1 MFSIALCRV
10 EGMDGRMSPVD
21 VLVLA
26 NARSYLATCGA
37 VLRRDFAC
45 VLERCEAL
53 MAAAARHAPGFLVP
67 VRTRT

>member
-1 MFSIALCRV
+1 
-10 EGMDGRMSPVD
+10 MSPVD